1 MDIILS
7 QKKKKMDIIQT
18 VPLRRSCMNFEPIE
32 ELIASIIFSGC
43 CDIKVKILRL
53 NL

>member
-7 QKKKKMDIIQT
+7 QKKKMDIIQT
-18 VPLRRSCMNFEPIE
+18 VHLRRSCMNFEPIE